1 IPESTV
7 FLWFITSDDLAAID
21 ALKALESLPVSQLA
35 ATRGERQ
42 STPDQRLSP
51 LLKLPP
57 TNVFETLYTSN
68 R

>member
-42 STPDQRLSP
+42 STPDQ
-51 LLKLPP
+51 
-57 TNVFETLYTSN
+57 
-68 R
+68 